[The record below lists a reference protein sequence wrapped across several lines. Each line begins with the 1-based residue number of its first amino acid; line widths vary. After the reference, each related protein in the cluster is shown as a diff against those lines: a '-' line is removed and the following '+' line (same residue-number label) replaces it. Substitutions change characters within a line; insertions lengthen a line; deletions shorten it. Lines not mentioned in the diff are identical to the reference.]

1 MTGFLEARSVVYA
14 IRAQRLVDAVSLSLV
29 PGRLMIVVGPNGAG
43 KSTLL
48 KILSGEL
55 RPQSGSV
62 SFDGEP
68 VGEIDPIR
76 LASMRTVMTQNCRLT
91 TAFLVSD
98 VVRLSTE
105 FIGRRLTRAQKDA
118 LADACL
124 DEADV
129 LHLADRDYT
138 TLSGGEQQRV
148 RFAACLCQIHAG
160 QKLVANQAFFLDEPI
175 ASLDLDRQLA
185 LMDAAR
191 ALARREGVAILAVLH
206 DLNMAVAYADELLVM
221 QKGRIVAQGAPQD
234 ALTDT
239 ALSDVFNVSLRTN
252 EPLTAN
258 LPFILPQHHAMRTRE
273 KWRS

>member
-14 IRAQRLVDAVSLSLV
+14 IRTQRLVDAVSLSLV
-29 PGRLMIVVGPNGAG
+29 PGRLTIVIGPNGAG

-62 SFDGEP
+62 SLDGEP
-68 VGEIDPIR
+68 LGGIDPIR

-91 TAFLVSD
+91 TAFLVSE

-105 FIGRRLTRAQKDA
+105 FIGRHFTRAQKDA
-118 LADACL
+118 LVDACL
-124 DEADV
+124 DEAGV
-129 LHLADRDYT
+129 LRLADRDYT

-148 RFAACLCQIHAG
+148 RFAACLCQLHAG
-160 QKLVANQAFFLDEPI
+160 RRLEASQALLLDEPI

-191 ALARREGVAILAVLH
+191 ALARREGVAVLAVLH

-239 ALSDVFNVSLRTN
+239 LLTDVFNVSLRTN
-252 EPLTAN
+252 EPLKVG
-258 LPFILPQHHAMRTRE
+258 LPFILPQHHAARTRE
-273 KWRS
+273 T